1 MSATSIIKALIKQR
15 LADWDAADTEVEAAL
30 NTYAPQDAIE
40 KYASERD
47 RISAAIKALNEAL
60 AAIEKEARDGSA

>member
-1 MSATSIIKALIKQR
+1 MSAVSIIKALIKQR
-15 LADWDAADTEVEAAL
+15 LADWDAADTAVEAAL
-30 NTYAPQDAIE
+30 NTCAPQDTIE
-40 KYASERD
+40 KHASERD

>member
-1 MSATSIIKALIKQR
+1 MSATIIIKALIKQR
-15 LADWDAADTEVEAAL
+15 LADWDAADTAVVAAL
-30 NTYAPQDAIE
+30 NTYAHQDTIE
-40 KYASERD
+40 KHASERD